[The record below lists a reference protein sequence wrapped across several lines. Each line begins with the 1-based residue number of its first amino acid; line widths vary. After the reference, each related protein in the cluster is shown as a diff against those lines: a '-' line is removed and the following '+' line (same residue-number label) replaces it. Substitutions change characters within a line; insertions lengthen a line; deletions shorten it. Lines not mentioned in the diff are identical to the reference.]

1 MTEPDINAIV
11 EVLLV
16 EDNPADA
23 ELALHALRRQHV
35 ANHIQWV
42 QDGAAALDF
51 LFCTGT
57 YAERDSR
64 NKPRMVLLD
73 LKLPKI
79 DGLEV
84 LKRIK
89 AHPET
94 RTIPVVV
101 MTSSNEER
109 DLVESYRFGVNSYVV
124 KPVDFARFSEAVRQ
138 LGMYWLLLNKTP
150 ES

>member
-1 MTEPDINAIV
+1 MTELDVNAIV

-23 ELALHALRRQHV
+23 ELALHALRRQRV

-51 LFCTGT
+51 LFCRGT
-57 YAERDSR
+57 FAGRDSR

-79 DGLEV
+79 NGLEV
-84 LKRIK
+84 LKQIK
-89 AHPET
+89 AHPEM

-109 DLVESYRFGVNSYVV
+109 DLVESYHYGVNSYVV
-124 KPVDFARFSEAVRQ
+124 KPVDFGQFSEAVRQ
-138 LGMYWLLLNKTP
+138 LGLYWLLLNRTP